1 MNQALLKITGKVQG
15 VFYRDS
21 SQEKAQQ
28 LGLSGYAKNMQD
40 GSVEALVQGE
50 EGAIKAFVDWAA
62 QGPPSA
68 EVKNV
73 EVKWQSPTGAITGFD
88 VL

>member
-1 MNQALLKITGKVQG
+1 MNQAILKITGKVQG

-21 SQEKAQQ
+21 SREKAQQ

-50 EGAIKAFVDWAA
+50 ESAIKAFVDWAA

-68 EVKNV
+68 EVENV
-73 EVKWQSPTGAITGFD
+73 EVKWQSPGDTLSGFD
-88 VL
+88 IL